1 MIVRNIK
8 IPKIEVIAAW
18 STAQNLFVMSS
29 NNVVYKLFQDE
40 FKQSDQRV
48 NQTVVETE
56 DCSYMN
62 MIVSGSLQ
70 TQQKHLF
77 IKNMKHYVLCNNHL
91 YKLAHFFLYK
101 YRSYWGAQNLS
112 QPIQIG
118 AICASAQE
126 LFVVSANVVS
136 VIDPHTATIQ
146 QLSFDCPYSSYQ
158 SAVYFSGK
166 IILFG
171 GITENSKNRSFTVLN
186 LINNQTETF
195 NNFQISVS
203 NNAHMVL
210 FGAKIYLFAANSCFE
225 IYFLEPLE
233 F

>member
-91 YKLAHFFLYK
+91 YKLISSCINTDLTGVRRISLSRYKLVQFARPRRSCSLFL
-101 YRSYWGAQNLS
+101 RTW
-112 QPIQIG
+112 
-118 AICASAQE
+118 
-126 LFVVSANVVS
+126 
-136 VIDPHTATIQ
+136 
-146 QLSFDCPYSSYQ
+146 
-158 SAVYFSGK
+158 
-166 IILFG
+166 
-171 GITENSKNRSFTVLN
+171 
-186 LINNQTETF
+186 
-195 NNFQISVS
+195 
-203 NNAHMVL
+203 
-210 FGAKIYLFAANSCFE
+210 
-225 IYFLEPLE
+225 
-233 F
+233 